1 MVEVYKRGGSIE
13 ACMEIIEYATLSV
26 ELTRFRKNCILNS
39 NYRQHTVPINLDAD
53 NSERANVIDNVWTE
67 G

>member
-1 MVEVYKRGGSIE
+1 MQNMQDYV
-13 ACMEIIEYATLSV
+13 IIFNLP
-26 ELTRFRKNCILNS
+26 
-39 NYRQHTVPINLDAD
+39 PINLDAD